1 MGGGRLRFEL
11 ILMGRRPLRVEGDE
25 NEDEDE
31 VVDEDD
37 GVMKYDESIIK
48 ADYSHTPV
56 EWWERLVIGL
66 LE

>member
-11 ILMGRRPLRVEGDE
+11 ILMGRRSLRVEGD
-25 NEDEDE
+25 DDE

-37 GVMKYDESIIK
+37 EVMKYDESIIK
-48 ADYSHTPV
+48 ADYSHRHV